1 VPHQSPK
8 DFAVLIEQAIFTSAQ
23 TGRRDGYQVVAH
35 SPDLDEHEL
44 AEIARHSPSHDALWD
59 EDDDARSVSFYPLP
73 SGRYCVSQSTWGGQ
87 EFSARRGPKVY
98 TQCLVATTETMAALA
113 NNPFAL
119 LAAAFA
125 QGQLRVLDKVPAD
138 LEPFRLC
145 GRAAPVDEAL
155 LQRLASDPGITW
167 LQALVEAALTA
178 GSVALLAPSAA
189 PCLIAGLI
197 HCLPLECRLQFS
209 FSTGLKYSPRRPL
222 RVVCLGGNLSEQ
234 RRLAERYGLTV
245 VEISGKPPKQFTA
258 TSGWGGFIA
267 SALAAGKT
275 AFLAEQLSA
284 SRPGLS
290 LADLAPLGDQL
301 LERMADGPPGVGGRA
316 PPIELAFPTVAELT
330 ATVARG
336 TTDERRAD
344 AAHFRF
350 ASLAHARAET
360 AACELR
366 EDPSQV
372 VGDQCPVAIEKLEQL
387 DDLVFETIA
396 GKPGA
401 LDALRRLWPEVLA
414 QVGPS
419 LVEESREQY
428 LRHALNVWKDC
439 IDGDQIHNPSLALAT
454 MEVLCLLFGDK

>member
-1 VPHQSPK
+1 M
-8 DFAVLIEQAIFTSAQ
+8 LIEQAIFTSAQ

-59 EDDDARSVSFYPLP
+59 ADDDARSISFYPLP
-73 SGRYCVSQSTWGGQ
+73 SGRYCISQSTLGGQ
-87 EFSARRGPKVY
+87 EYSARRGPRVY
-98 TQCLVATTETMAALA
+98 TQCLIATTETMAAFA

-119 LAAAFA
+119 LAAALA

-155 LQRLASDPGITW
+155 LRRLVSDPGVTW

-178 GSVALLAPSAA
+178 SSVAILAPREA
-189 PCLIAGLI
+189 PCYIGGLI
-197 HCLPLECRLQFS
+197 NCLPLECRLPFS

-222 RVVCLGGNLSEQ
+222 RVVCLGGKLSEQ
-234 RRLAERYGLTV
+234 RRLAERYGLAV
-245 VEISGKPPKQFTA
+245 FEITGKPPKEFTA

-267 SALAAGKT
+267 NVLAAGKT
-275 AFLAEQLSA
+275 AFLAEQLSVA
-284 SRPGLS
+284 RPGLG

-301 LERMADGPPGVGGRA
+301 LERMADGPPGGGDPA
-316 PPIELAFPTVAELT
+316 PPFDLAFPSVAELT

-336 TTDERRAD
+336 TKDERRAD

-350 ASLAHARAET
+350 ASLAHARTET
-360 AACELR
+360 VGSEFC

-372 VGDQCPVAIEKLEQL
+372 VGGQCPQAIEKLEQL
-387 DDLVFETIA
+387 DDLVFEAIA

-428 LRHALNVWKDC
+428 LRHALNVWKEC